1 MNFVKK
7 EIEEYAKL
15 YTSNEPELLKELA
28 EFTETNMPMAQM
40 LTGKI
45 EGRLLKMLVALTGA
59 KTVLEIGMFTGYSAL
74 SMAEALPDDGQLIT
88 CDIDEEVAKLAKDY
102 FSRSPHGSKISIQLA
117 PALETLSNL
126 NQTFDLAFL
135 DADKE
140 NYVEYYQAIIPK
152 LKSNGLLVIDNCL
165 WSGKV
170 IEPEAE
176 TDKAINNLN
185 QLIVTDPRVENVILT
200 VRDGI
205 NLVRK
210 V

>member
-1 MNFVKK
+1 
-7 EIEEYAKL
+7 EEYAKL

-205 NLVRK
+205 NLVLK

>member
-1 MNFVKK
+1 MNFIDK

-59 KTVLEIGMFTGYSAL
+59 KSILEIGMFTGYSAL
-74 SMAEALPDDGQLIT
+74 SLAEALPEDGRLLT
-88 CDIDEEVAKLAKDY
+88 CDIDEEVAKLAKEY
-102 FSRSPHGSKISIQLA
+102 FARSPHGSKITVQLG
-117 PALETLSNL
+117 PALETLSKT
-126 NQTFDLAFL
+126 NQTFDLVFL

-140 NYVEYYQAIIPK
+140 NYVEYYQSIIPK
-152 LKSNGLLVIDNCL
+152 LNSNGLLVIDNCL

-170 IEPEAE
+170 LEPQAE
-176 TDKAINNLN
+176 TDIAIHKLN
-185 QLIVTDPRVENVILT
+185 QLIVTDPRVENVVLT
-200 VRDGI
+200 IRDGV

-210 V
+210 L

>member
-1 MNFVKK
+1 MNFIDK
-7 EIEEYAKL
+7 EIEEYTRL
-15 YTSNEPELLKELA
+15 YTSSEPELLKELA

-59 KTVLEIGMFTGYSAL
+59 KNILEIGMFTGYSAL
-74 SMAEALPDDGQLIT
+74 SMAEALPDDGKLIT

-102 FSRSPHGSKISIQLA
+102 FARSPHGSKITIQIGA
-117 PALETLSNL
+117 ALETLANL
-126 NQTFDLAFL
+126 NEIFDLVFL

-140 NYVEYYQAIIPK
+140 NYVQYYQAIIPK

-165 WSGKV
+165 WSGKAL
-170 IEPEAE
+170 EPEAE
-176 TDKAINNLN
+176 TDIAIHNLN
-185 QLIVTDPRVENVILT
+185 QLIVTDPRVENVVLT
-200 VRDGI
+200 IRDGV

-210 V
+210 L

>member
-1 MNFVKK
+1 MNFIDK

-28 EFTETNMPMAQM
+28 EFTESNMPMAQM

-59 KTVLEIGMFTGYSAL
+59 KSILEIGMFTGYSAL
-74 SMAEALPDDGQLIT
+74 SLAEAMPEDGRLLT
-88 CDIDEEVAKLAKDY
+88 CDIDEEVAKLAKEY
-102 FSRSPHGSKISIQLA
+102 FARSPHGSKITIQLG
-117 PALETLSNL
+117 PALETISKTNE
-126 NQTFDLAFL
+126 TFDLVFL

-140 NYVEYYQAIIPK
+140 IYVEYYQSIIPK
-152 LKSNGLLVIDNCL
+152 LNSNGLLVIDNCL

-170 IEPEAE
+170 LEPEAE
-176 TDKAINNLN
+176 TDIAIHKLN
-185 QLIVTDPRVENVILT
+185 QLIVTDPRVENVVLT
-200 VRDGI
+200 VRDGV

-210 V
+210 L

>member
-1 MNFVKK
+1 MNFIDK
-7 EIEEYAKL
+7 EIEEYVKL
-15 YTSNEPELLKELA
+15 YTSNEPVLLKELA

-59 KTVLEIGMFTGYSAL
+59 QTVLEIGMFTGYSAL

-102 FSRSPHGSKISIQLA
+102 FSRSPRGSKISIELA
-117 PALETLSNL
+117 PALETLSKL

-170 IEPEAE
+170 LEPEAK
-176 TDKAINNLN
+176 TDIAIHKLN
-185 QLIVTDPRVENVILT
+185 QLIVTDPRVENVVLT

-210 V
+210 L

>member
-1 MNFVKK
+1 MNFIDK

-102 FSRSPHGSKISIQLA
+102 FARSTHGSKITIELA
-117 PALETLSNL
+117 PALNTISSL

-170 IEPEAE
+170 LEPESE
-176 TDKAINNLN
+176 TDIAINKLN
-185 QLIVTDPRVENVILT
+185 QLIVTDPRVENVVLT

-210 V
+210 L

>member
-1 MNFVKK
+1 MNFVNK

-45 EGRLLKMLVALTGA
+45 EGRLLKMLVALTSA

-102 FSRSPHGSKISIQLA
+102 FSRSPHGSKISIELA
-117 PALETLSNL
+117 QALETLSNL
-126 NQTFDLAFL
+126 NQTFELAFL

-176 TDKAINNLN
+176 TDVAIHKLN
-185 QLIVTDPRVENVILT
+185 QFIATDPRVENVVLT

-210 V
+210 L

>member
-1 MNFVKK
+1 MNFIDK

-28 EFTETNMPMAQM
+28 EFTETNMPKAQM

-59 KTVLEIGMFTGYSAL
+59 KLILEIGMFTGYSAL
-74 SMAEALPDDGQLIT
+74 SLAEAMPEDGRLLT
-88 CDIDEEVAKLAKDY
+88 CDIDEEVAKLAKEY
-102 FSRSPHGSKISIQLA
+102 FARSPHGSKITVKLG
-117 PALETLSNL
+117 PALETLSNT
-126 NQTFDLAFL
+126 NESFDLVFL

-140 NYVEYYQAIIPK
+140 NYVEYYQSIIPK
-152 LKSNGLLVIDNCL
+152 LNSNGLLVIDNCL

-170 IEPEAE
+170 LEPEDE
-176 TDKAINNLN
+176 TDIAIHKLN
-185 QLIVTDPRVENVILT
+185 QLIVTDHRVENVVLT
-200 VRDGI
+200 IRDGV

-210 V
+210 L

>member
-205 NLVRK
+205 NLVLK

>member
-1 MNFVKK
+1 MNFIDK
-7 EIEEYAKL
+7 EIEEYVKL

-45 EGRLLKMLVALTGA
+45 EGRLLKMLVALTSA

-102 FSRSPHGSKISIQLA
+102 FSRSPHGSKISIELA
-117 PALETLSNL
+117 PALGTLSKL

-152 LKSNGLLVIDNCL
+152 LTSNGLLVIDNCL

-170 IEPEAE
+170 LEPEAK
-176 TDKAINNLN
+176 TDITIHKLN
-185 QLIVTDPRVENVILT
+185 QLIVTDPRVENVVLT

-210 V
+210 L

>member
-1 MNFVKK
+1 MNFIDK
-7 EIEEYAKL
+7 EIEEYVKL
-15 YTSNEPELLKELA
+15 YTSNEPVLLKELA

-59 KTVLEIGMFTGYSAL
+59 QKVLEIGMFTGYSAL
-74 SMAEALPDDGQLIT
+74 SMAEALPDEGQLIT

-102 FSRSPHGSKISIQLA
+102 FSRSPHGSKISIELA
-117 PALETLSNL
+117 PALETLSKL

-170 IEPEAE
+170 LEPEAK
-176 TDKAINNLN
+176 TDIAIHKLN
-185 QLIVTDPRVENVILT
+185 QLIVTDPRVENVVLT

-210 V
+210 L

>member
-1 MNFVKK
+1 MNFIDK

-59 KTVLEIGMFTGYSAL
+59 KSILEIGMFTGYSAL
-74 SMAEALPDDGQLIT
+74 SLAEALPEDGRLLT
-88 CDIDEEVAKLAKDY
+88 CDIDKEVAKLAQEY
-102 FSRSPHGSKISIQLA
+102 FARSPHGSKITVQLG
-117 PALETLSNL
+117 PALETLSKT
-126 NQTFDLAFL
+126 NQTFDLVFL

-140 NYVEYYQAIIPK
+140 NYVEYYQSIIPK
-152 LKSNGLLVIDNCL
+152 LNSNGLLVIDNCL

-170 IEPEAE
+170 LEPQAE
-176 TDKAINNLN
+176 TDVAIHKLN
-185 QLIVTDPRVENVILT
+185 QLIVTDPRVENVVLT
-200 VRDGI
+200 VRDGV

-210 V
+210 L

>member
-1 MNFVKK
+1 MNFIDK

-59 KTVLEIGMFTGYSAL
+59 KSILEIGMFTGYSAL
-74 SMAEALPDDGQLIT
+74 SLAEAMPEDGRLLT
-88 CDIDEEVAKLAKDY
+88 CDIDEEVAKLAKEY
-102 FSRSPHGSKISIQLA
+102 FARSPHGSKITVKLG
-117 PALETLSNL
+117 PALETLSNT
-126 NQTFDLAFL
+126 NESFDLVFL

-140 NYVEYYQAIIPK
+140 NYVEYYQSIIPK
-152 LKSNGLLVIDNCL
+152 LNSNGLLVIDNCL

-170 IEPEAE
+170 LEPEAE
-176 TDKAINNLN
+176 TDIAIHKLN
-185 QLIVTDPRVENVILT
+185 QLIVTDHRVENVVLT
-200 VRDGI
+200 IRDGV

-210 V
+210 L

>member
-1 MNFVKK
+1 MNFINK

-28 EFTETNMPMAQM
+28 DFTETNMPMAQM

-59 KTVLEIGMFTGYSAL
+59 KNILEIGMFTGYSAL
-74 SMAEALPDDGQLIT
+74 SMVEALPDDGKLIT

-117 PALETLSNL
+117 PALDTLSNL
-126 NQTFDLAFL
+126 DQIFDLVFL

-140 NYVEYYQAIIPK
+140 NYVEYYEAIIPK
-152 LKSNGLLVIDNCL
+152 LKLNGLLVIDNCL

-170 IEPEAE
+170 LQPEAE
-176 TDKAINNLN
+176 TDVAIHKLN
-185 QLIVTDPRVENVILT
+185 QLIVTDPRVENVVLS

-210 V
+210 L

>member
-1 MNFVKK
+1 MNFINK
-7 EIEEYAKL
+7 EIEEYVKL

-102 FSRSPHGSKISIQLA
+102 FVRSPHGSKISIELA
-117 PALETLSNL
+117 PALNTLSNL
-126 NQTFDLAFL
+126 DQTFDLAFL

-152 LKSNGLLVIDNCL
+152 LKPNGVLVIDNCL

-170 IEPEAE
+170 LEPEAE
-176 TDKAINNLN
+176 TDIAIHKLN
-185 QLIVTDPRVENVILT
+185 QLIVTDPRVENVVLT

-210 V
+210 L

>member
-1 MNFVKK
+1 MNFIDK
-7 EIEEYAKL
+7 EIEEYVKL
-15 YTSNEPELLKELA
+15 YTSNEPVLLKELA

-59 KTVLEIGMFTGYSAL
+59 QMVLEIGMFTGYSAL

-102 FSRSPHGSKISIQLA
+102 FSRSPHGSKISIELA
-117 PALETLSNL
+117 PALETLSKL

-170 IEPEAE
+170 LEPEAK
-176 TDKAINNLN
+176 TDIAIHKLN
-185 QLIVTDPRVENVILT
+185 QLIVTDPRVENVVLT

-210 V
+210 L

>member
-1 MNFVKK
+1 MNFINK
-7 EIEEYAKL
+7 EIEEYVKL
-15 YTSNEPELLKELA
+15 YTSNEPVLLKELA

-59 KTVLEIGMFTGYSAL
+59 TNILEIGMFTGYSAL
-74 SMAEALPDDGQLIT
+74 SMAEALPDDGQIIT
-88 CDIDEEVAKLAKDY
+88 CDIDEEVAKLARDY
-102 FSRSPHGSKISIQLA
+102 FDRSPHGSKISIKLA
-117 PALETLSNL
+117 PALKTLSNL
-126 NQTFDLAFL
+126 EQTFDLVFL

-152 LKSNGLLVIDNCL
+152 LKPNGLLVIDNCL

-170 IEPEAE
+170 LEPEAE
-176 TDKAINNLN
+176 TDLAIHNLN
-185 QLIVTDPRVENVILT
+185 QLIVTDPRVENVILS

-210 V
+210 L

>member
-1 MNFVKK
+1 MNFIDK

-59 KTVLEIGMFTGYSAL
+59 RSILEIGMFTGYSAL
-74 SMAEALPDDGQLIT
+74 SLAEALPEDGRLIT
-88 CDIDEEVAKLAKDY
+88 CDIDEEVAKLAKQY
-102 FSRSPHGSKISIQLA
+102 FARSPHGEKITVQLG
-117 PALETLSNL
+117 PALETLANT
-126 NQTFDLAFL
+126 NDTFDLVFL

-140 NYVEYYQAIIPK
+140 NYVEYYQSVIPK
-152 LKSNGLLVIDNCL
+152 LNSNGLLVIDNCL

-170 IEPEAE
+170 LEPEAE
-176 TDKAINNLN
+176 TDIAIHKLN

-200 VRDGI
+200 VRDGV

-210 V
+210 L

>member
-1 MNFVKK
+1 MNFIDK

-28 EFTETNMPMAQM
+28 EFTESNMPMAQM

-59 KTVLEIGMFTGYSAL
+59 KSILEIGMFTGYSAL
-74 SMAEALPDDGQLIT
+74 SLAEAMPEDGRLLT
-88 CDIDEEVAKLAKDY
+88 CDIDEEVAKLAKEY
-102 FSRSPHGSKISIQLA
+102 FARSPHGSKITIQLG
-117 PALETLSNL
+117 PALETISKTNE
-126 NQTFDLAFL
+126 TFDLVFL

-140 NYVEYYQAIIPK
+140 NYVEYYQSIIPK
-152 LKSNGLLVIDNCL
+152 LNSNGLLVIDNCL

-170 IEPEAE
+170 LEPEAE
-176 TDKAINNLN
+176 TDIAIHKLN
-185 QLIVTDPRVENVILT
+185 QLIVTDPRVENVVLT
-200 VRDGI
+200 VRDGV

-210 V
+210 F

>member
-1 MNFVKK
+1 MNFIDK

-59 KTVLEIGMFTGYSAL
+59 KSILEIGMFTGYSAL
-74 SMAEALPDDGQLIT
+74 SLVEALPEDGRLIT
-88 CDIDEEVAKLAKDY
+88 CDIDEEVAKLAKEY
-102 FSRSPHGSKISIQLA
+102 FVRSPHGSKITVQLG
-117 PALETLSNL
+117 PALETLSNI
-126 NQTFDLAFL
+126 NETFDLVFL

-140 NYVEYYQAIIPK
+140 NYVEYYQSIIPK
-152 LKSNGLLVIDNCL
+152 LNSNGLLVIDNCL

-170 IEPEAE
+170 LEPQAE
-176 TDKAINNLN
+176 TDIAIHKLN

-200 VRDGI
+200 VRDGV

-210 V
+210 I

>member
-1 MNFVKK
+1 MNFINK

-45 EGRLLKMLVALTGA
+45 EGRLLKMLVALMDA
-59 KTVLEIGMFTGYSAL
+59 KNILEIGMFTGYSAL

-102 FSRSPHGSKISIQLA
+102 FSRSPHGSKISIELA

-126 NQTFDLAFL
+126 NQAFDLAFL

-176 TDKAINNLN
+176 TDKAIHNLN

-210 V
+210 L

>member
-1 MNFVKK
+1 MNFIDK

-45 EGRLLKMLVALTGA
+45 EGRLLKILVALTGA
-59 KTVLEIGMFTGYSAL
+59 KSILEIGMFTGYSAL
-74 SMAEALPDDGQLIT
+74 SLAEAMPEDGRLLT
-88 CDIDEEVAKLAKDY
+88 CDIDEEVAKLAKEY
-102 FSRSPHGSKISIQLA
+102 FARSPYGSKITVQLA
-117 PALETLSNL
+117 PALETLSNI
-126 NQTFDLAFL
+126 NETFDLVFL

-140 NYVEYYQAIIPK
+140 NYVEYYQSIIPK
-152 LKSNGLLVIDNCL
+152 LNSNGLLVIDNCL

-170 IEPEAE
+170 LEPEAE
-176 TDKAINNLN
+176 TDIAIHKLN
-185 QLIVTDPRVENVILT
+185 QLIVTDPRVENVVLT
-200 VRDGI
+200 VRDGV

-210 V
+210 L